1 MIEWD
6 SSLLLTIHK
15 MHISL
20 TLQIRSVHYMITD
33 IHMHILDL
41 ELCQGWKVSRDNSEA
56 PQNSQLETINNI
68 PLLSLSLSLSWS
80 VWLGLCLCLRRWFYI
95 FALFI
100 SFWPEATC
108 FLSQYVW
115 ILNMNS
121 QIWEIWDDLCH
132 AVSAD
137 FMKLN
142 ISQTELKPEGGT
154 LYQLTFYSDST
165 ITAQATISNVYTKC
179 SGLGANFYW

>member
-33 IHMHILDL
+33 VHMHILDL

-68 PLLSLSLSLSWS
+68 PLLSLSFLECLAWALLMSQKMVLHFCTFYFFLTRGNLFLISIRMNSEYEFPDLRDMRRFMSCCFSWLYEIEHITN
-80 VWLGLCLCLRRWFYI
+80 WTQTRRW
-95 FALFI
+95 
-100 SFWPEATC
+100 
-108 FLSQYVW
+108 
-115 ILNMNS
+115 N
-121 QIWEIWDDLCH
+121 
-132 AVSAD
+132 AVSTNLLLR
-137 FMKLN
+137 FHN
-142 ISQTELKPEGGT
+142 H
-154 LYQLTFYSDST
+154 ST
-165 ITAQATISNVYTKC
+165 GNN
-179 SGLGANFYW
+179 L